1 MIGIF
6 GNIQAPDAIQKYIA
20 LGNGQAGSG
29 LLVFLSNLF
38 KLAGVIGG
46 IYMVFQ
52 IIIAGYSYL
61 SANGDPKNT
70 EKAWAQIWQ
79 SLLGM
84 VIIGSAFVLAGVIGR
99 ITGINILNPT
109 IYGPGP

>member
-6 GNIQAPDAIQKYIA
+6 GDILPPPAIQKYQQ

-29 LLVFLSNLF
+29 LIVFMSNLF
-38 KLAGVIGG
+38 KRAGAIGG
-46 IYMVFQ
+46 IYLVFQ
-52 IIIAGYSYL
+52 LIIAGYAYL

-70 EKAWAQIWQ
+70 EKAWNQIWQ

-84 VIIGSAFVLAGVIGR
+84 VIIASAFIIAGVIGR